1 MTSTRAA
8 ASDARPSL
16 SLLAIVIF
24 GFIIGAWMA
33 WQGVS
38 TRLTGSVPFLF
49 GAPEWWA
56 TLASAAGISPAK
68 FDWPLVIVGTS
79 WWGATLGLWIRNK
92 WGWPVTLILGVLSL
106 MHLGVITLLGAAV
119 LVLLFLPPVRRWGRG
134 E

>member
-8 ASDARPSL
+8 ASDARPRL
-16 SLLAIVIF
+16 GLLAIVIL

-38 TRLTGSVPFLF
+38 TRLTGNVPFLF
-49 GAPEWWA
+49 GRPEWWA

-92 WGWPVTLILGVLSL
+92 WGWPVTLILGVISL